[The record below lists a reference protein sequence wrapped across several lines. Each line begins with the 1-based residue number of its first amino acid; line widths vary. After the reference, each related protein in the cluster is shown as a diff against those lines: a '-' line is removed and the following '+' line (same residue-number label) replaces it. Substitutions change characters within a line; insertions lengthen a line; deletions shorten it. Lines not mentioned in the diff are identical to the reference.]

1 MKVGILQA
9 ELMIV
14 AAHSLKEKRKVVKSL
29 KERLFSRFNVSVA
42 EVGAQDLWQ
51 RAVIGVS
58 LVALNTP
65 TAHSQLSKVEN
76 FIRSHPGASVLNL
89 YAEIIDPEHFD
100 PDHTTPVESVDSED
114 YDRRFER
121 YTSAEDL
128 LEDE

>member
-89 YAEIIDPEHFD
+89 YAEIIDPEHVD
-100 PDHTTPVESVDSED
+100 PEHTTPVESVDSED